1 MNSVALA
8 GRLTRDPEVRYT
20 QSQTAVASFTLAVD
34 RPYSKDK
41 ENNADFIRITTFGKQ
56 AEFAE
61 KYLNKGRLV
70 GVTGRIQTG
79 SYQDKDGKTVYTT
92 DVIADRI
99 EFLGPASRDGQG
111 GYQGGYQQ
119 NGYPSAPRQAA
130 PAPAPSQ
137 PPVNTGFT
145 AIEDDDDI
153 PF

>member
-1 MNSVALA
+1 MNSVALT

-34 RPYSKDK
+34 RPYSRDR
-41 ENNADFIRITTFGKQ
+41 ENSADFIRITTFGKQ

-99 EFLGPASRDGQG
+99 EFLGPKGDGQQAA
-111 GYQGGYQQ
+111 GYSQETFQRQ
-119 NGYPSAPRQAA
+119 NPHSAPQPVPAA
-130 PAPAPSQ
+130 PAVPD
-137 PPVNTGFT
+137 GFT
-145 AIEDDDDI
+145 ALDDDDI

>member
-1 MNSVALA
+1 MNSVQLT

-34 RPYSKDK
+34 RPFSRER
-41 ENNADFIRITTFGKQ
+41 ENNADFIRITAFGKS

-61 KYLNKGRLV
+61 KFLNKGRLV

-92 DVIADRI
+92 DVVADRI
-99 EFLGPASRDGQG
+99 EFLGPKSEGQASA
-111 GYQGGYQQ
+111 
-119 NGYPSAPRQAA
+119 APQETFRRNAA
-130 PAPAPSQ
+130 PASAPSQ
-137 PPVNTGFT
+137 PPVPPGFT
-145 AIEDDDDI
+145 ELQEDDDDI

>member
-1 MNSVALA
+1 MNSVALT

-34 RPYSKDK
+34 RPYSRDR
-41 ENNADFIRITTFGKQ
+41 ENSADFIRITTFGKQ

-99 EFLGPASRDGQG
+99 EFLGPKSEGQSS
-111 GYQGGYQQ
+111 GYSQETFQRS
-119 NGYPSAPRQAA
+119 NPA
-130 PAPAPSQ
+130 PAPAAPT
-137 PPVNTGFT
+137 PAPAPAVPDGFT
-145 AIEDDDDI
+145 ALDDDDI

>member
-1 MNSVALA
+1 MNSVVLT

-34 RPYSKDK
+34 RPFSRDR
-41 ENNADFIRITTFGKQ
+41 ENTADFIRITSFGKQ

-70 GVTGRIQTG
+70 AVSGRIQTG

-99 EFLGPASRDGQG
+99 EFLGPKNENRDG
-111 GYQGGYQQ
+111 GYSQE
-119 NGYPSAPRQAA
+119 SFRRSE
-130 PAPAPSQ
+130 PAPARESQ
-137 PPVNTGFT
+137 ASAPPLPGGFT
-145 AIEDDDDI
+145 ELPEDDDI